1 LEPILADI
9 RTNIG
14 GIFLKNTKLR
24 IVWIIPNVFCYL
36 MLFGL
41 SMWVVANSEELREI
55 NRLSIYVIFMILLF
69 LVSAFGSYRIWRW
82 IKEGKM

>member
-9 RTNIG
+9 HTYFG

-24 IVWIIPNVFCYL
+24 IIWIIPNVFCYL
-36 MLFGL
+36 ILFGL
-41 SMWVVANSEELREI
+41 AMWVVANGEGLQEI
-55 NRLSIYVIFMILLF
+55 NRLSIFVIFMILLF
-69 LVSAFGSYRIWRW
+69 LVSVFGSYRIWGW

>member
-1 LEPILADI
+1 M
-9 RTNIG
+9 
-14 GIFLKNTKLR
+14 KNTKLR

-36 MLFGL
+36 LLFGL
-41 SMWVVANSEELREI
+41 TMWVVANGEGLREI

-69 LVSAFGSYRIWRW
+69 LVSVFGSYRIWRW